1 MGKCA
6 YWYRG
11 TLPRVHL
18 LGELRAIDGG
28 KRDRAKRLS
37 NARIVECKCGS
48 RTMIEVRTGIAVAKD
63 GKVVHRGTRGLKCA
77 QCGVVVE

>member
-1 MGKCA
+1 MA
-6 YWYRG
+6 
-11 TLPRVHL
+11 
-18 LGELRAIDGG
+18 ELRAIDGG

-37 NARIVECKCGS
+37 SARIVECKCGS

-77 QCGVVVE
+77 HCGAIVE